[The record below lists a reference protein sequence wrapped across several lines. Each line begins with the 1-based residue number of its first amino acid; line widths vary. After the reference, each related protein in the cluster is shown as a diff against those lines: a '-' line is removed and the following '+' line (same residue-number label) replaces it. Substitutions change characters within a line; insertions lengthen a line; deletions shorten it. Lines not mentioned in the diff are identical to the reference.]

1 MTVTLDANILVYA
14 SNEAEPVHEE
24 AKTLVERLASGP
36 ELVYLFWPTVMG
48 YLRIITHPA
57 ILPRPR
63 SATEAAANIT
73 GLLAQPHV
81 HTPGESDGF
90 WDLFQP
96 TAGAQSRGND
106 IPDAHLATL
115 MLQHGV
121 RVIYTRDRGF
131 RRFPEIE
138 ARNPFS

>member
-1 MTVTLDANILVYA
+1 VTVTLDANILVYA

-63 SATEAAANIT
+63 SAAEAAANIT
-73 GLLAQPHV
+73 GLLSQPHV
-81 HTPGESDGF
+81 RTPGESDGF